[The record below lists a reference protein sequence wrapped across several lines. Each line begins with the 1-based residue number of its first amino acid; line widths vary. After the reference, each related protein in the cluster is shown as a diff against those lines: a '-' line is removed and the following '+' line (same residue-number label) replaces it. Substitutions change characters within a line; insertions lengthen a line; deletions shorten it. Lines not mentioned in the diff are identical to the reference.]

1 MSFVHLHVHTE
12 YSLLDGSNK
21 IKEYVARVKE
31 LGMNSAAITDHGVMY
46 GVIDFYRTARAQG
59 IKPILGCEVYVAPN
73 SRFDREV
80 TGGEDRYYHLVLLA
94 ENNEGYDNLVKIV
107 SKGFTEGYYYRPRVD
122 KELLRKHHS
131 GLIALSACLA
141 GEVQRYI
148 VKGLYDEAK
157 KTALE
162 YRDIFGENNYFLE
175 LQDHGIP
182 DQKLVNQQL
191 MKMSSETGI
200 ELVATNDVHYTYED
214 DAVPHDVLLC
224 LQTGKKFSDENRM
237 RYEGGQ
243 YYVKSPAEMEKLFPY
258 ALQALDNTQK
268 IADRCSVEIEFG
280 VLKLP
285 QYDVPDGYTS
295 WEYLQKLCREGMER
309 KYGERA
315 AGLNDRLEY
324 ELNTIRDMGFID
336 YFLIVWDYV
345 KYAKDN
351 GILVG
356 PGRGSAAGSLVSY
369 CLDITTIDPIRYQL
383 LFERFL
389 NPERVSMP
397 DIDVDFCDVRRQ
409 DVIDYVVQ
417 KYGGDKVV
425 QIITFGTLQARG
437 VIRDVGRV
445 MDLPYAFVD
454 QIAKMI
460 PKEPG
465 ITINRALQIS
475 HELRS
480 ICDSDDRVRELI
492 EMCKRLEG
500 LPRHASMHAA
510 GVVISGKSVDEY
522 VPLSRAADGTVTT
535 QFVAPELE
543 ELGLLKMDFLG
554 LRTLTVIQ
562 NASDMARKKQPD
574 LNMYTIDY
582 DDQKVWDYIGTGKTE
597 GVFQLESA
605 GMKSFMTDLKPNS
618 LEELIA
624 GISLYRPGPMDFIDQ
639 YIAGKNDAS
648 TITYECPRLKPILE
662 PTYGC
667 IVYQEQVMQIV
678 RDLAGYTLGRS
689 DLLRRAMSKK
699 KADVMEKERQIFIYG
714 DPDTDVPGCI
724 KNGIDEKIANHIY
737 DEMTD
742 FAKYAFNKSH
752 AAAYAVVAYQTA
764 WLKYYYPLEF
774 MAALMTSVIDTP
786 SKVAGYIYTC
796 RQMGIKILPP
806 DINHGEADFSV
817 DGENIRYGLAA
828 IKSIG
833 RPIVNA
839 IVEERTAFGPFSNL
853 EDFITRMSGRE
864 NVNKRAIENLI
875 KSGALDTLGGT
886 RKQFMVIYVQIMDHV
901 NLEKKHS
908 MSGQMSL
915 FDLVGEEQKSEFQIR
930 MPDVGEY
937 SKDNLLAFEK
947 EVLGVYIS
955 GHPLEE
961 HEEKWRKT
969 ISATSLD
976 FQLDEEAGA
985 SKVRDGA
992 KEIIGGMIID
1002 KTVKQTKT
1010 NQMMAF
1016 VTVEDL
1022 LGTVEVVVFPRDY
1035 EKSREYLEVDSKVFI
1050 RGKVSEEDDKAS
1062 KLICE
1067 KVIPFEK
1074 TKRELWIRFPDKAA
1088 FLDEEQIVYGYLA
1101 DSEGEDEVVIY
1112 CAKERAVKRLPRN
1125 RNIRINNQILSRLMN
1140 HYGESSVKVVEKVI
1154 ENHF

>member
-1 MSFVHLHVHTE
+1 
-12 YSLLDGSNK
+12 
-21 IKEYVARVKE
+21 
-31 LGMNSAAITDHGVMY
+31 
-46 GVIDFYRTARAQG
+46 
-59 IKPILGCEVYVAPN
+59 
-73 SRFDREV
+73 
-80 TGGEDRYYHLVLLA
+80 
-94 ENNEGYDNLVKIV
+94 
-107 SKGFTEGYYYRPRVD
+107 
-122 KELLRKHHS
+122 
-131 GLIALSACLA
+131 
-141 GEVQRYI
+141 
-148 VKGLYDEAK
+148 
-157 KTALE
+157 
-162 YRDIFGENNYFLE
+162 
-175 LQDHGIP
+175 
-182 DQKLVNQQL
+182 
-191 MKMSSETGI
+191 
-200 ELVATNDVHYTYED
+200 
-214 DAVPHDVLLC
+214 
-224 LQTGKKFSDENRM
+224 
-237 RYEGGQ
+237 
-243 YYVKSPAEMEKLFPY
+243 
-258 ALQALDNTQK
+258 
-268 IADRCSVEIEFG
+268 
-280 VLKLP
+280 
-285 QYDVPDGYTS
+285 
-295 WEYLQKLCREGMER
+295 
-309 KYGERA
+309 
-315 AGLNDRLEY
+315 
-324 ELNTIRDMGFID
+324 
-336 YFLIVWDYV
+336 
-345 KYAKDN
+345 
-351 GILVG
+351 
-356 PGRGSAAGSLVSY
+356 
-369 CLDITTIDPIRYQL
+369 
-383 LFERFL
+383 
-389 NPERVSMP
+389 
-397 DIDVDFCDVRRQ
+397 
-409 DVIDYVVQ
+409 
-417 KYGGDKVV
+417 
-425 QIITFGTLQARG
+425 
-437 VIRDVGRV
+437 
-445 MDLPYAFVD
+445 
-454 QIAKMI
+454 
-460 PKEPG
+460 
-465 ITINRALQIS
+465 
-475 HELRS
+475 
-480 ICDSDDRVRELI
+480 
-492 EMCKRLEG
+492 
-500 LPRHASMHAA
+500 
-510 GVVISGKSVDEY
+510 
-522 VPLSRAADGTVTT
+522 
-535 QFVAPELE
+535 
-543 ELGLLKMDFLG
+543 
-554 LRTLTVIQ
+554 
-562 NASDMARKKQPD
+562 MARKKQPD

-605 GMKSFMTDLKPNS
+605 GMKNFMTDLKPNS

-886 RKQFMVIYVQIMDHV
+886 RKQFMVIYIQIMDHV

-915 FDLVGEEQKSEFQIR
+915 FDLVSEEQKSEFQIR

-976 FQLDEEAGA
+976 FQLDEETGA

-992 KEIIGGMIID
+992 KEIIGGMIVD

-1050 RGKVSEEDDKAS
+1050 RGKVSEEDEKAS

>member
-1 MSFVHLHVHTE
+1 
-12 YSLLDGSNK
+12 
-21 IKEYVARVKE
+21 
-31 LGMNSAAITDHGVMY
+31 
-46 GVIDFYRTARAQG
+46 
-59 IKPILGCEVYVAPN
+59 
-73 SRFDREV
+73 
-80 TGGEDRYYHLVLLA
+80 
-94 ENNEGYDNLVKIV
+94 
-107 SKGFTEGYYYRPRVD
+107 
-122 KELLRKHHS
+122 
-131 GLIALSACLA
+131 
-141 GEVQRYI
+141 
-148 VKGLYDEAK
+148 
-157 KTALE
+157 
-162 YRDIFGENNYFLE
+162 
-175 LQDHGIP
+175 
-182 DQKLVNQQL
+182 
-191 MKMSSETGI
+191 
-200 ELVATNDVHYTYED
+200 
-214 DAVPHDVLLC
+214 
-224 LQTGKKFSDENRM
+224 
-237 RYEGGQ
+237 
-243 YYVKSPAEMEKLFPY
+243 
-258 ALQALDNTQK
+258 
-268 IADRCSVEIEFG
+268 
-280 VLKLP
+280 
-285 QYDVPDGYTS
+285 
-295 WEYLQKLCREGMER
+295 
-309 KYGERA
+309 
-315 AGLNDRLEY
+315 
-324 ELNTIRDMGFID
+324 
-336 YFLIVWDYV
+336 
-345 KYAKDN
+345 
-351 GILVG
+351 
-356 PGRGSAAGSLVSY
+356 
-369 CLDITTIDPIRYQL
+369 
-383 LFERFL
+383 
-389 NPERVSMP
+389 MP

-417 KYGGDKVV
+417 KYGEDKVV

-460 PKEPG
+460 PKEAG

-1050 RGKVSEEDDKAS
+1050 RGKVSEEDEKAS